1 MVILKIIKYV
11 KKSKDKYQL
20 FMDNGEVLDTYEDVI
35 INNNL
40 LYNKDIDINKYNKIS
55 KDNELQRYYN
65 DCLNH
70 IKARLRSKK
79 EIEEFLK
86 RKKVCENLIDEIVLK
101 LEGENLINDEY
112 FCKCFIHDKMK
123 FSTQGEYKII
133 NELKKVGIS
142 DDIINRNYYL
152 FDREILYEKIDR
164 LIDKYLK
171 SNKKH
176 SGLVLKNK
184 IYTNLMN
191 QGFSKDM
198 IIESLNKYDL

>member
-1 MVILKIIKYV
+1 MKIIKYV